1 MLTAL
6 IGFVV
11 MLVGFFLG
19 VPLGL
24 VLFTVG
30 YFGFGIIHPGGFAA
44 ASAMAGQQILGLT
57 LDFQY
62 SVLPL
67 FILMGTFVNHAALS
81 DDLYE
86 VAHRWLGHFRGGLAL
101 STIAA
106 CAGFASMCGSS
117 LATAATMAKVAVPS
131 MRRYRYADSLS
142 TGTVAA
148 GGALGMLVPP
158 SGALIVYG
166 LLTQQDIIKLFLAA
180 LGPVVVSILVYFG
193 VVQIV
198 TIWRP
203 RSGPRAEKASWQVRL
218 TSLRKVWGMLCLFAL
233 IMGGITFGI
242 FTATEAGG
250 IGAAGALVLAVLR
263 RKMTWRIFYESLVE
277 AAVTTAMV
285 FTVIFGALVLNQFV
299 NISGMSEAVLDFIQT
314 LHASPFEVILIIM
327 AFYVLLGMF
336 IEGFALIFLTVP
348 IFVPIVGA
356 LGYDLIWW
364 GIVLVVVVEM
374 SVLHPPLGLN
384 IFVLKSLLPEV
395 PLKQI
400 YWGVIPF
407 WMGDFI
413 RLAIILAF
421 PALALAIP
429 TYLAR

>member
-6 IGFVV
+6 AGFVV
-11 MLVGFFLG
+11 MLAGFFLG
-19 VPLGL
+19 VPLGI

-30 YFGFGIIHPGGFAA
+30 FFGFALIHPAGISAA
-44 ASAMAGQQILGLT
+44 AAMAGQQILGLT
-57 LDFQY
+57 LDFQF

-67 FILMGTFVNHAALS
+67 FILTGSFVNHANLS

-86 VAHRWLGHFRGGLAL
+86 TAHRWLGHRRGGLAL
-101 STIAA
+101 ATITA
-106 CAGFASMCGSS
+106 CAGFASVCHSS
-117 LATAATMAKVAVPS
+117 IATAATMARVAVPS
-131 MRRYRYADSLS
+131 MRRYRYSDWFS

-166 LLTQQDIIKLFLAA
+166 LLTEQDIAKLFLAA
-180 LGPVVVSILVYFG
+180 LGPVVASVAVYFAVIW
-193 VVQIV
+193 VVTLV
-198 TIWRP
+198 RP
-203 RSGPRAEKASWQVRL
+203 QAGPRAERASWAMRWRGL
-218 TSLRKVWGMLCLFAL
+218 YKVWGVVALFLL
-233 IMGGITFGI
+233 IMGGITFGV

-250 IGAAGALVLAVLR
+250 IGAAGSLSLALLR
-263 RKMTWRIFYESLVE
+263 RKMSWAIFYESLVD
-277 AAVTTAMV
+277 AATTTAMV

-299 NISGMSEAVLDFIQT
+299 NISGMSESVLDFIQQ
-314 LHASPFEVILIIM
+314 LHATPFEVILIIM
-327 AFYVLLGMF
+327 AFYVVLGMF

-407 WMGDFI
+407 WMGDFV
-413 RLAIILAF
+413 RLALIIAF
-421 PALALAIP
+421 PALALTIP
-429 TYLAR
+429 HYFLR